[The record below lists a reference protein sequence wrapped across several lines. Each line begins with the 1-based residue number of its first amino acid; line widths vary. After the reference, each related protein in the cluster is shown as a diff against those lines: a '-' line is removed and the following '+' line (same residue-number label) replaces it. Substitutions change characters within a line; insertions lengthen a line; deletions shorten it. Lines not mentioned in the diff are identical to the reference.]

1 MTIFKIDNQNFI
13 VVYKSGFQFN
23 KPMSHFDSQ
32 DHIGYIFKW
41 ALHNQI

>member
-13 VVYKSGFQFN
+13 VVCKSEFQFN
-23 KPMSHFDSQ
+23 KPMSHFDFQ
-32 DHIGYIFKW
+32 GHIGYIFKW